1 MKMLNLLVGLR
12 ASMLP
17 LTDMGMGIISAST
30 LVTTD
35 SEVISVSTG
44 TFDDEVPLDHL
55 ARQAFRRRRVVA
67 ERLGG
72 LRPFRCVRDR
82 ERNFKKEKERRVIV
96 SSLSFFSFFPFFS
109 SFGSGAS
116 YVIYCFPVSF
126 FLAFLISYEYSLS
139 FFFFFWSFCSFS
151 EHPFF
156 VALIVSFLVPFL
168 FFSTLFHI
176 KVSLRGSFIIFY
188 FLSVFFFLS
197 LVIHSFLC
205 SLHSIFSR

>member
-17 LTDMGMGIISAST
+17 PTDMGMGIISAST
-30 LVTTD
+30 LVITG

-55 ARQAFRRRRVVA
+55 ARQALRQRRVVA

-96 SSLSFFSFFPFFS
+96 LSLFSFYFSLPLCFPLPLFPFLSGSLSLYPVPF
-109 SFGSGAS
+109 
-116 YVIYCFPVSF
+116 Y
-126 FLAFLISYEYSLS
+126 
-139 FFFFFWSFCSFS
+139 FFF
-151 EHPFF
+151 
-156 VALIVSFLVPFL
+156 V
-168 FFSTLFHI
+168 
-176 KVSLRGSFIIFY
+176 
-188 FLSVFFFLS
+188 VFPY
-197 LVIHSFLC
+197 
-205 SLHSIFSR
+205 LHSSSCV